1 MEEKPKSKKISPRK
15 KKVKDLFNT
24 ENLLPEKLE
33 PKTEP
38 YSLPENFYD
47 VETIYKNKELNKFKD
62 EILSYLRARDYFY
75 MEKLN
80 SLKIQS
86 DKNERN
92 FETLNEYSMKNFNSL
107 NSSQAEVQSKLEK
120 LNTYDTFVNK
130 ANDKLVSHE
139 IRINCLR
146 EDLSKNAQKYD
157 RIYLDNLEVPGYIGR
172 CSKYPNCKVF
182 FTELIKEVD
191 KLNTYREKNT
201 MDLCSYK
208 ERLENIIKTFQSLVE
223 NNNDSQIKYI
233 TQLNEKT
240 IKDILETLEEKIS
253 NVRMDNSSFSKN
265 LINRT
270 TELNK
275 LYDEMNKIKEY
286 VTKEFSEKSE
296 NFVNKINEINK
307 SFDLYKIEY
316 GNIRQKF
323 FELSDFMKNG
333 KFSKTFSNFYGKK
346 EINLMSKRLVKDN
359 KEIIEAK
366 DVKLLNNMD
375 DVEKLDYKSERVNT
389 NKINNS
395 NNNNA
400 NPNSNDNVKN
410 NILDRMSKSQN
421 NFHIN
426 KGNRKRKTFGFM
438 RDIEK
443 NIMADPNRKNQN
455 SIEISNNVRVRQQ
468 SVFYLGENKSKNIKK
483 PNHSIVFA
491 DRQSII
497 AKKMPNK
504 NNNNN
509 NNNNPK
515 NSNEDLEDI
524 QVDKKE
530 SNEKKNNNFVDEL
543 SMSESYISNIN
554 NSVNTFST
562 TNDKNNSMNSLININ
577 PNKNCNKFNLLEN
590 DLKNDDKIIKEL
602 ASELEQSTAKANKLA
617 SNKKEIEENF
627 KNICNKI
634 QPINLKLNNL
644 SLEQIQEQKNEPEKE
659 KENKEEKIDKNES
672 ININETIAVN
682 SQDILN
688 SKEKNRNSIT
698 NKSELNTTLLSKNEA
713 NNTNT
718 NITNN
723 NINQINNVDNINNN
737 NNSNNTSNNKKIR
750 EAKNSK
756 SKIILESKE
765 KTDESNNLKDNNLRN
780 STYKTNKSKILAKF
794 QNSNQYPSNDN
805 SIFNES
811 ISLNIDKKMVIYD
824 KKIGDLES
832 FTKEQIYEIM
842 KQISLIKKAY
852 SFVTGILKKEKF
864 NNNTNTNNNLRLT
877 GHNTA
882 HNIMGQSSEYIL
894 NNYMNNENRNT
905 LNVTGNNFHNRK
917 SIKSDNNTNK
927 YVNNGK
933 FIQTMDDINLSDNLF
948 YNGKYYFNIKDILE
962 KNKNNLN
969 LNTENKKLLRK
980 LDNKFQ
986 EDSNK
991 NLNNSPKNDKTNN
1004 SLLADKSIDFKRVG
1018 KSNKTSKK

>member
-1 MEEKPKSKKISPRK
+1 MKEKPKANNFSPRR
-15 KKVKDLFNT
+15 KKVKDLFNN
-24 ENLLPEKLE
+24 ENIIQDKLE

-62 EILSYLRARDYFY
+62 EILAYLRARDYFY

-80 SLKIQS
+80 NIKTQS

-107 NSSQAEVQSKLEK
+107 ITAQTEVQSKLEK
-120 LNTYDTFVNK
+120 LNIYDTFVNK
-130 ANDKLVSHE
+130 ANDKLISHE

-157 RIYLDNLEVPGYIGR
+157 KIYLDNLEVPGYIGR

-191 KLNTYREKNT
+191 KLNNYREKNT
-201 MDLCSYK
+201 MDLCTYK

-240 IKDILETLEEKIS
+240 IKDILETIEEKIN

-265 LINRT
+265 LINKT
-270 TELNK
+270 TELNQ
-275 LYDEMNKIKEY
+275 LYDQMNKIKEY
-286 VTKEFSEKSE
+286 VTKEFNEKSE
-296 NFVNKINEINK
+296 NFINKINEINK

-316 GNIRQKF
+316 GAIRQKF
-323 FELSDFMKNG
+323 LELSDFMKNG

-346 EINLMSKRLVKDN
+346 EVNIMSKRLAKDN
-359 KEIIEAK
+359 KETIEAK
-366 DVKLLNNMD
+366 DVKLLNNMED
-375 DVEKLDYKSERVNT
+375 IEKLDYKSERVNT
-389 NKINNS
+389 NKFNNS
-395 NNNNA
+395 NNNN
-400 NPNSNDNVKN
+400 NVNDTNKN
-410 NILDRMSKSQN
+410 NVLDRMSKSQN

-455 SIEISNNVRVRQQ
+455 SIEVSNNVRVRQQ
-468 SVFYLGENKSKNIKK
+468 SVFYLGDKKPKDIKK
-483 PNHSIVFA
+483 QNNSIVSV

-504 NNNNN
+504 NNS
-509 NNNNPK
+509 PK
-515 NSNEDLEDI
+515 TSNEDLENI
-524 QVDKKE
+524 YIDKNEKI
-530 SNEKKNNNFVDEL
+530 EKKNNNFIDEL

-554 NSVNTFST
+554 NSNNTFST
-562 TNDKNNSMNSLININ
+562 TNDKNNSMNSLINLN
-577 PNKNCNKFNLLEN
+577 PNKNINKFNLLED

-644 SLEQIQEQKNEPEKE
+644 PMEQIQEQKNEPEKE
-659 KENKEEKIDKNES
+659 IENNEEKIDKNES
-672 ININETIAVN
+672 ININVN
-682 SQDILN
+682 VGVNTKEIIN
-688 SKEKNRNSIT
+688 TKEKNRNSIT
-698 NKSELNTTLLSKNEA
+698 NKSELNTTLLSKNELN

-718 NITNN
+718 TNN
-723 NINQINNVDNINNN
+723 YINQINNIDNNN
-737 NNSNNTSNNKKIR
+737 NNNNKKTR
-750 EAKNSK
+750 DVRNSK
-756 SKIILESKE
+756 SKIMLESKE
-765 KTDESNNLKDNNLRN
+765 KTDESSNLNENNLRN
-780 STYKTNKSKILAKF
+780 SSNKTNKSKVLNKF
-794 QNSNQYPSNDN
+794 QNSNHNNEN

-811 ISLNIDKKMVIYD
+811 VNLNIDKKMVNYD
-824 KKIGDLES
+824 KKIGELES

-852 SFVTGILKKEKF
+852 AFVTGLLKKEKF
-864 NNNTNTNNNLRLT
+864 NNNTNTNNNLRLS

-882 HNIMGQSSEYIL
+882 QNIMGQSGEYIF
-894 NNYMNNENRNT
+894 NNYINNENKNT
-905 LNVTGNNFHNRK
+905 MNVTGNNFHNRK
-917 SIKSDNNTNK
+917 SVKSDNNSSNK

-969 LNTENKKLLRK
+969 LNTENKKLLRR

-991 NLNNSPKNDKTNN
+991 NLNNSPKNSKNNN
-1004 SLLADKSIDFKRVG
+1004 SLLADKCMDLKKVG
-1018 KSNKTSKK
+1018 KSNKTNKK